1 MYAILYSQSGRKT
14 AQTRRERIMDFVKE
28 RNFIVAYENGTYQA
42 KWDILTGHYYGKS
55 GKAVHGTPH
64 AFIYDNLAQTWQKQ
78 VSGYVRFYREWF
90 QNDMRTP
97 YTQKRGA
104 RYEQLMSLG
113 LRPSQI
119 RDLDSST
126 KLTKDLVNY
135 LVENNNGVYSSDK
148 VNLYLK
154 KNQYGKLLESLPD
167 WAQKIFLALV
177 DTLPL
182 DYLTKMLS
190 RVEHEHVN
198 MMPDWYNSD
207 IITMIE
213 KYYNKCMT
221 MYGEVKVTPNVLSNY
236 AQICYLYEN
245 YKRAHYNESIV
256 ANNDK
261 PFLYFQYGNYEARPI
276 LSSEAFHEEAEA
288 QHNCVERLYM
298 NKVVENQTY
307 IVTVRRIDKP
317 EKSLITC
324 EVSHNKE
331 IRQYLTYCNQRVIDE
346 EQIQFYK
353 AYVEHLANS

>member
-90 QNDMRTP
+90 QNDMRTH

-104 RYEQLMSLG
+104 RYEQLISLW
-113 LRPSQI
+113 LRPSRI

-154 KNQYGKLLESLPD
+154 KKQYGKNRPRFV
-167 WAQKIFLALV
+167 KILQRGRRFYRLFF
-177 DTLPL
+177 
-182 DYLTKMLS
+182 
-190 RVEHEHVN
+190 
-198 MMPDWYNSD
+198 
-207 IITMIE
+207 
-213 KYYNKCMT
+213 CM
-221 MYGEVKVTPNVLSNY
+221 VLCFFHPE
-236 AQICYLYEN
+236 A
-245 YKRAHYNESIV
+245 
-256 ANNDK
+256 
-261 PFLYFQYGNYEARPI
+261 FLYNFAVPCGTMSTTSL
-276 LSSEAFHEEAEA
+276 LSVLFS
-288 QHNCVERLYM
+288 M
-298 NKVVENQTY
+298 GG
-307 IVTVRRIDKP
+307 
-317 EKSLITC
+317 
-324 EVSHNKE
+324 
-331 IRQYLTYCNQRVIDE
+331 
-346 EQIQFYK
+346 
-353 AYVEHLANS
+353 